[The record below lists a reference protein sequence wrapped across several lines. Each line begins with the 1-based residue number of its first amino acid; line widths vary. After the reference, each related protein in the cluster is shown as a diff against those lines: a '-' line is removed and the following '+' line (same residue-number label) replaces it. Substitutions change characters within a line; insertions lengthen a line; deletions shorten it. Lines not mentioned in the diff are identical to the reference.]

1 MVSLNALNSSQLF
14 TLNVYPVIAIQ
25 TQCIKSIKMFNE
37 QNTYSRKEENNDE
50 SEIENK
56 E

>member
-1 MVSLNALNSSQLF
+1 MDSLNALKPSQLF
-14 TLNVYPVIAIQ
+14 TLNVDPVIQ

-37 QNTYSRKEENNDE
+37 QNTYSRKGENNDE